1 MDNSDL
7 TEDTFFNGRIRIKQ
21 SRSGYRYSIDAV
33 LLAAFARVKP
43 RDSVVDLGTGCGII
57 PIMLAHRHP
66 TLRIHG
72 IEIQQALADLAVRN
86 VKENGMEGRIHIIG
100 DDMKHLEPGRIPQ
113 AVDLVISNPP
123 YRKVGSG
130 RMNPNPQR
138 AAARHEI
145 TVTLGEIARAT
156 QKMLGKAGRLAMIYP
171 AERTVDLL
179 NSLQRRSI
187 EPKLLRTVHSYAD
200 AEAKL
205 ILVEGIKGAR
215 PGISIMPPLIIYESS
230 GRYTD
235 AVQQMFVS

>member
-1 MDNSDL
+1 MDNTDL

-66 TLRIHG
+66 TVRIYG
-72 IEIQQALADLAVRN
+72 IEIQRALAELAVRN
-86 VKENGMEGRIHIIG
+86 VKENGMEGHIHIIG
-100 DDMKHLEPGRIPQ
+100 EDIKHLEPGSIPQ
-113 AVDLVISNPP
+113 AVDWVISNPP
-123 YRKVGSG
+123 YRKIGSG

-145 TVTLGEIARAT
+145 TVTLDEIARAA
-156 QKMLGKAGRLAMIYP
+156 QKMLDKAGRLAMIYP
-171 AERTVDLL
+171 AERAVDLL
-179 NSLQRRSI
+179 NTLQRRSI
-187 EPKLLRTVHSYAD
+187 EPKLLQTVHSYAD

-205 ILVEGIKGAR
+205 ILVEGIKDAR

-235 AVQQMFVS
+235 AVQQMLAS